1 LKNKYRVVLFFKL
14 KNMLEVDDV
23 GKAVVCPSC
32 GRQGVVEVLKVRGRR
47 EGQLY
52 SYLAVRHV
60 EHSKVKRCVI
70 RRLSPEEV
78 EKHAEKQAMGV
89 FQAEKHVFQVEKQ
102 GQELER
108 YRSEIESLKAENE
121 SLRRENGEL
130 KVKVAELEKKLKA
143 CHDKLKAK
151 QIFEESELQARK
163 ILGGL

>member
-1 LKNKYRVVLFFKL
+1 
-14 KNMLEVDDV
+14 MLEVDDV
-23 GKAVVCPSC
+23 GKTVVCPSC
-32 GRQGVVEVLKVRGRR
+32 GRQGVVEVLRVRGRR

-60 EHSKVKRCVI
+60 ERSKVKRCVI

-78 EKHAEKQAMGV
+78 EKHTEKQAMGV
-89 FQAEKHVFQVEKQ
+89 FQAEKHVFQLKEELEKHR
-102 GQELER
+102 QELER

-130 KVKVAELEKKLKA
+130 KAKVAELEKRLKA
-143 CHDKLKAK
+143 CHDKLKTK
-151 QIFEESELQARK
+151 QIFEESQLQARK